1 MDSVYRMTSNRWLL
15 AFMLA
20 PFVMRLLLVWQEFSV
35 LVKHS
40 PLLEDDFFYYLNIA
54 RHVCAGQGF
63 TADGYTPTTGFQLFH
78 QLLCIIVTF
87 LSPGDSLLPFRLIL
101 SLQVLISIGCLAVL
115 MGTIRVLLG
124 EKEALIGGFVFS
136 WWLPLFRYGNN
147 GLETVLQIF
156 AILLLIR
163 LSYNFFVNRSA
174 SNVTLLALACVVSTF
189 VRIDMLAF
197 PVAFVAAVMIARRR
211 SIFFAREAT
220 VAVVVVAS
228 LSTVALCGYFLLN
241 YSINGHLLPDSGV
254 AVKYLAHEYGGNVPG
269 GNLLISGS
277 RRAASVL
284 LGDQPYNQLLEVIK
298 VPLHPRLEL
307 IAVPVAMSVLLVF
320 KKWRTFS
327 GGFRFLISIAGVY
340 SAILVLFYSL
350 FVQGVWYFSRYLFT
364 VPELSLLVT
373 VPFIAALAR
382 RIRDRVS
389 RPVILLLTV
398 VVSLW
403 YTVGGTGRWIQF
415 MTVKSEQFSD
425 KQLERTPLAST
436 AVSHP
441 YDLGRWVRLNIP
453 PESRVA
459 MWQNGLAAYVSGR
472 NILHLDGVVNR
483 NALDAW
489 TSNRMDEYLKDNA
502 IDYLIDFRFFTDI
515 VLRHSQHPEESYTL
529 IGASVPTSSS
539 LFAVAMYR
547 VKH

>member
-1 MDSVYRMTSNRWLL
+1 MDSVYRTTTNRWLL
-15 AFMLA
+15 AFMLV
-20 PFVMRLLLVWQEFSV
+20 PFVMRFVLVWQKFSV

-54 RHVCAGQGF
+54 RHVCAGQGL
-63 TADGYTPTTGFQLFH
+63 TADGHTPTTGFQWLH
-78 QLLCIIVTF
+78 QLLCIIVTYF
-87 LSPGDSLLPFRLIL
+87 SSADSLLPFRLIL
-101 SLQVLISIGCLAVL
+101 TLQVLISIGCLALL

-124 EKEALIGGFVFS
+124 EKEAFIGGFVFS

-156 AILLLIR
+156 TILLLVR

-174 SNVTLLALACVVSTF
+174 TNLTLLALACALSPF

-197 PVAFVAAVMIARRR
+197 PAAFIAAVVIARGRNIL
-211 SIFFAREAT
+211 SVREVMKAG
-220 VAVVVVAS
+220 VVVAS
-228 LSTVALCGYFLLN
+228 ASIVAVCGYFLLN
-241 YSINGHLLPDSGV
+241 HAINGHLLPDSGV
-254 AVKYLAHEYGGNVPG
+254 AVKYLANEYRRNGSG
-269 GNLLISGS
+269 GNLFVSGS

-307 IAVPVAMSVLLVF
+307 IAVPLVMSMFLMF
-320 KKWRTFS
+320 KGWKTFS
-327 GGFRFLISIAGVY
+327 LGFRFLISTAAIY
-340 SAILVLFYSL
+340 SAILVLFYSFL
-350 FVQGVWYFSRYLFT
+350 VQGIWYFSRYLFT
-364 VPELSLLVT
+364 APMLSLLIM
-373 VPFIAALAR
+373 VPFIAALAHS
-382 RIRDRVS
+382 IRDKIS
-389 RPVILLLTV
+389 RPVFLLLTA

-403 YTVGGTGRWIQF
+403 YTVGGTERWIQF
-415 MTVKSEQFSD
+415 MTGKSEQFSD
-425 KQLERTPLAST
+425 KQLEGTLLAST

-472 NILHLDGVVNR
+472 DILHLDGVVNR
-483 NALDAW
+483 NALNAW

-515 VLRHSQHPEESYTL
+515 ILRHSQHPKESYAL
-529 IGASVPTSSS
+529 IGASAPTSSTS
-539 LFAVAMYR
+539 FAIAMYR
-547 VKH
+547 VRH